1 MKKRSFQ
8 IALSAVSAALATV
21 FMIIGLNVPF
31 AFITGYIFGAIAL
44 MLPLAEGFWA
54 GGFLAYLAASL
65 LCLPFG
71 GIAVFYKLFPFI
83 AFFGLHPLVNSFQRK
98 WKINRWIAWA
108 VKAVWFV
115 GMLCAAWALF
125 SGMFSVRYEWLEI
138 WAYPI
143 IVVGGAAVFLLY
155 DWLMI
160 KAQDLV
166 DLYVLKIDRGGRGK
180 SGIAKR
186 TGPREDVADVF
197 GDLSGQNENEC
208 EGPAEN
214 APEAGSGPED
224 GQREPSGENTEK
236 GESEGKDNN
245 NGQ

>member
-1 MKKRSFQ
+1 M
-8 IALSAVSAALATV
+8 
-21 FMIIGLNVPF
+21 
-31 AFITGYIFGAIAL
+31 
-44 MLPLAEGFWA
+44 
-54 GGFLAYLAASL
+54 
-65 LCLPFG
+65 
-71 GIAVFYKLFPFI
+71 
-83 AFFGLHPLVNSFQRK
+83 
-98 WKINRWIAWA
+98 
-108 VKAVWFV
+108 

-125 SGMFSVRYEWLEI
+125 SEMFSVRYEWLEI

-166 DLYVLKIDRGGRGK
+166 DLYVSKIDRGGRGK